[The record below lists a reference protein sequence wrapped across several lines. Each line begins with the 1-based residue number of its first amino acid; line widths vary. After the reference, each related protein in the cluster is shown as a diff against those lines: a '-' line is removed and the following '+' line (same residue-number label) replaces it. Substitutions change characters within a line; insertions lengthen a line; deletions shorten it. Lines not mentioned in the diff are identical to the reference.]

1 MLDFFMV
8 VVERDL
14 LSLKVSLLRKYC
26 MCFDH
31 SSDKGNLALGRTR
44 RLILY
49 RPSKKKKK
57 KKPTKKAPKTT
68 RKVTKTTTKLR
79 NTKGQFIF
87 ILNNNNY
94 L

>member
-57 KKPTKKAPKTT
+57 KKANQKSPQNNKKSDENDDKTP
-68 RKVTKTTTKLR
+68 
-79 NTKGQFIF
+79 
-87 ILNNNNY
+87 
-94 L
+94 